1 MQPPLL
7 VRASREHC
15 ALLSAPAAHGP
26 GATLG
31 GLCPPKTPWQEPEVP
46 APPTS
51 AQTHAAAPARP
62 RFARTLR
69 ASSVRCGARAMGYVR
84 GFAPNTP
91 PGNFTVLNRRAS
103 PYRAHRLFR
112 TAPSGRCFGHWPRS
126 PLALWT
132 FHFHSK
138 PCSRVSSSALRANI
152 ARLLCGLGP
161 RGTGTLGGR
170 CPPKTPCQEPEVP
183 GPPGLCS
190 KPCSRV
196 SSSALRANIAR
207 FFMRPLAAHDG
218 HVRGTPSP

>member
-7 VRASREHC
+7 VRAPREHC
-15 ALLSAPAAHGP
+15 ALL
-26 GATLG
+26 
-31 GLCPPKTPWQEPEVP
+31 LC
-46 APPTS
+46 A
-51 AQTHAAAPARP
+51 
-62 RFARTLR
+62 
-69 ASSVRCGARAMGYVR
+69 CGARARGYVR

-112 TAPSGRCFGHWPRS
+112 TAPSGRCSGHWPRS

-152 ARLLCGLGP
+152 ARFFMRPWP

-183 GPPGLCS
+183 GPPTFTQLPRHS
-190 KPCSRV
+190 LTPPTT
-196 SSSALRANIAR
+196 SANAQPIGIAAQIPTSPTTPANA
-207 FFMRPLAAHDG
+207 
-218 HVRGTPSP
+218 